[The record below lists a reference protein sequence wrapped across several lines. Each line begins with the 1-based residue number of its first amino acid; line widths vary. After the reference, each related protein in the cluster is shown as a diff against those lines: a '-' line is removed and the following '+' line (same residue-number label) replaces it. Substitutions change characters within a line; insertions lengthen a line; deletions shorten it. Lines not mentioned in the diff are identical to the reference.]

1 MIRFLS
7 MYDIQTSMRDLT
19 ELILV
24 AMIIAFFPAHAT
36 ISTSLDVAGD
46 ADSQM
51 RIIEASEKGLIDIT
65 TYGNMSLLTTKSI
78 TDDHSE
84 GAAGLMADT
93 VKFKLRTP
101 EYSVTMAGN
110 VVDLDAVYGFVI
122 VPKEVTITDTQD
134 NSTTILTTTV
144 NEAQAAVSLDAS
156 IQSNVSA
163 SERINVPY
171 KNRPLTIGEFNQNGG
186 GLIFNRTLELS
197 GLDIWR
203 GDKI

>member
-1 MIRFLS
+1 

>member
-24 AMIIAFFPAHAT
+24 AMIIVFFPAHAT

-93 VKFKLRTP
+93 AKFKLRTP

-110 VVDLDAVYGFVI
+110 VVNLDAVYGFVI
-122 VPKEVTITDTQD
+122 VPKEVAITDTQD

-156 IQSNVSA
+156 IQANVSA

-171 KNRPLTIGEFNQNGG
+171 KNRPLTTGEFNQDGG

-197 GLDIWR
+197 GLDIWK

>member
-7 MYDIQTSMRDLT
+7 MYDIQTSMGTLT
-19 ELILV
+19 ELLLV
-24 AMIIAFFPAHAT
+24 AMVITFFPVHAT
-36 ISTSLDVAGD
+36 ISTSLDVVGD

-65 TYGNMSLLTTKSI
+65 TNGNMSLLATQSTT
-78 TDDHSE
+78 DAHSE

-93 VKFKLRTP
+93 AKFRMRTP
-101 EYSVTMAGN
+101 EYSISMAGDFIN
-110 VVDLDAVYGFVI
+110 LDAIYGFAI
-122 VPKEVTITDTQD
+122 IPKEVTVTDTQD
-134 NSTTILTTTV
+134 NSTTILITKI
-144 NEAQAAVSLDAS
+144 NEAQAAISLDAS
-156 IQSNVSA
+156 IQSNASA

-171 KNRPLTIGEFNQNGG
+171 KNRPLTIIEFTQDGG

-197 GLDIWR
+197 GLDVWR